1 MRFFGEGHLGLIFWP
16 RGSLLILGRA
26 PIGAWA
32 LTRGNTVF
40 ELSLVKTFF
49 NLKTCLQWVKVI
61 MTNENLNYC
70 TWSTLQVTN
79 RYNEKA
85 KHVNNVSLIP

>member
-1 MRFFGEGHLGLIFWP
+1 MNVEVKASKVINRVAIETGFPCITTIYRCKKVKEERGGVRFFGEGHLGLIFWP

-40 ELSLVKTFF
+40 AISLVKTFF
-49 NLKTCLQWVKVI
+49 I
-61 MTNENLNYC
+61 
-70 TWSTLQVTN
+70 
-79 RYNEKA
+79 
-85 KHVNNVSLIP
+85 

>member
-1 MRFFGEGHLGLIFWP
+1 MKEERGGGVRFFGEGHLGLIFWP

-40 ELSLVKTFF
+40 ELSLV
-49 NLKTCLQWVKVI
+49 N
-61 MTNENLNYC
+61 
-70 TWSTLQVTN
+70 
-79 RYNEKA
+79 
-85 KHVNNVSLIP
+85 

>member
-32 LTRGNTVF
+32 LNRGNTVF

-49 NLKTCLQWVKVI
+49 I
-61 MTNENLNYC
+61 
-70 TWSTLQVTN
+70 
-79 RYNEKA
+79 
-85 KHVNNVSLIP
+85 